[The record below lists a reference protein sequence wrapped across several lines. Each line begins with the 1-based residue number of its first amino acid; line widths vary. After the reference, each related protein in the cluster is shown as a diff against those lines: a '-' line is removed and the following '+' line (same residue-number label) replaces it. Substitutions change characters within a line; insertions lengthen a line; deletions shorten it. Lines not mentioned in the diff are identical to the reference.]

1 MQICWSRR
9 ASLTQPLI
17 LGSLFFAS
25 ANLSVAQAPPPA
37 SAPPQ
42 VAPAENAAA
51 PPADSN
57 RISIDVVVSDKLG
70 HPIRGLKAS
79 DFTLLDNKAPQKLL
93 SFRALDAGTAHAEPT
108 SVVVV
113 LDTINAD
120 FSTVARER
128 QELSR
133 FLKQDGGELANPT
146 SVAIFADGGAKM
158 QQGFSRDGNALDALL
173 SQQQTGLRT
182 VTRNTGF
189 WGAAERLEMSL
200 SQLSQ
205 LAAYE
210 STLPGRKLIL
220 VIGPGWPLFA
230 FAGEQ
235 SDMKQRTSAFNSI
248 VQLTNGLRDG
258 HITLYC
264 LDPFDLGRTDPFYY
278 QSYLKGVA
286 APKDAEYPNLGL
298 QVLAV
303 HSGGS
308 VIINGRDILGE
319 LNTAVRD
326 AAASYEL
333 TFESA
338 PGDHP
343 DEYHALQV
351 KVDQPDVTV
360 HTTTGYYAHPQM
372 LSSK

>member
-1 MQICWSRR
+1 MQIPWSFRGKT
-9 ASLTQPLI
+9 AQSFVFGSVLI
-17 LGSLFFAS
+17 AT
-25 ANLSVAQAPPPA
+25 ANLSIAQAPSPTIP
-37 SAPPQ
+37 PPQ
-42 VAPAENAAA
+42 AATVGNPGA

-70 HPIRGLKAS
+70 HPVRGLKAG

-93 SFRALDAGTAHAEPT
+93 SFRALDAETAHADPT

-113 LDTINAD
+113 LDMINGN

-128 QELSR
+128 QDLSR

-146 SVAIFADGGAKM
+146 TVAIFADRGVKM
-158 QQGFSRDGNALDALL
+158 QQGFTRDGNALDAAL
-173 SQQQTGLRT
+173 SKEQSGLRT
-182 VTRNTGF
+182 VNNSSGF
-189 WGAAERLEMSL
+189 YGAVERLELSL
-200 SQLSQ
+200 GQLSQ
-205 LAAYE
+205 LVAYE

-220 VIGPGWPLFA
+220 VIGPGWNLFS
-230 FAGEQ
+230 FAGDQ
-235 SDMKQRTSAFNSI
+235 SDMKQRTGVFNSV
-248 VQLTNGLRDG
+248 VQLTNGLREG
-258 HITLYC
+258 HIALYC

-278 QSYLKGVA
+278 QGFLKGVA
-286 APKDAEYPNLGL
+286 APKDAQYPDLAL
-298 QVLAV
+298 QVLAE

-338 PGDHP
+338 PSDRP
-343 DEYHALQV
+343 DEYHALEV
-351 KVDQPDVTV
+351 KVDQPNVTV
-360 HTTTGYYAHPQM
+360 HTTTSYYAHPQM